1 MRLPSLSALLLA
13 VALSAPHALSRQ
25 ERERRHEPETELSAH
40 MEKIEDAQKQ
50 LRRQLKDETGWSA
63 ALETL
68 LEIQRQTLA
77 CKVLVPAQAA
87 KVPEAERAA
96 FVTAYQRTMVD
107 FLVRQLELEAA
118 LLDRD
123 ANGVKSAFERLR
135 AMEDSSHERFA
146 PEEGD

>member
-1 MRLPSLSALLLA
+1 MRLLTLPALLLA
-13 VALSAPHALSRQ
+13 VAFSTPRAPTQ
-25 ERERRHEPETELSAH
+25 EKHRSEPETELSGH
-40 MEKIEDAQKQ
+40 MEKIEDTLKQ
-50 LRRQLKDETGWSA
+50 LRKLLKDENARPT
-63 ALETL
+63 ALEAL

-96 FVTAYQRTMVD
+96 FVTAYRRTMVD
-107 FLVRQLELEAA
+107 FQMRQLELEAA

-123 ANGVKSAFERLR
+123 ADAIKTSFERLR